1 MKILHF
7 LVLAVFLP
15 VVANTGENKISNLEF
30 ERIITLKQE
39 FSEGIYEN
47 YFDKKYGEFVSD
59 ASIQLVMEEQLHVI
73 ADGISLGLKLYD
85 LTDNKKQKFVST
97 TLYSAYKELDSE
109 TKYELVPLFLNEKNR
124 ETSYYFDDPTIQA
137 LALGIYM
144 SFLNRDGITVETVE
158 QDFLEYTPLF
168 NKYPYLTGEL
178 DDYLSKK

>member
-85 LTDNKKQKFVST
+85 LTDSKKQKFIST
-97 TLYSAYKELDSE
+97 GLLKWS
-109 TKYELVPLFLNEKNR
+109 
-124 ETSYYFDDPTIQA
+124 
-137 LALGIYM
+137 
-144 SFLNRDGITVETVE
+144 
-158 QDFLEYTPLF
+158 
-168 NKYPYLTGEL
+168 
-178 DDYLSKK
+178 

>member
-15 VVANTGENKISNLEF
+15 VVTNAGENKISNLEF
-30 ERIITLKQE
+30 EHIITLKQE

-47 YFDKKYGEFVSD
+47 YFNKKYGEFISD

-85 LTDNKKQKFVST
+85 LTDNEKRKFVRT
-97 TLYSAYKELDSE
+97 TLYSVYKELDSD

-124 ETSYYFDDPTIQA
+124 ESSYYFDDPTIQI
-137 LALGIYM
+137 LALEIYM
-144 SFLNRDGITVETVE
+144 SFLNSDGITVETAE

-168 NKYPYLTGEL
+168 NKHPYLTGEL
-178 DDYLSKK
+178 DEYLSKK